1 MHKLICLYILLWPS
15 LFLIWTSLVAQTV
28 KQLLQCG
35 RPRFHPWVGKIPLE
49 KEMAT
54 HSSTLNLKNPVDGEP
69 GRLQSMGPQRVRH
82 DWATSLC
89 TLLQIIWSSSECYA
103 SSTPLGVDLFFFLHV
118 YHTYVY
124 FFSLCH
130 NIVMLTYDYVVL
142 VHNNIPQTRWLQPTE
157 TYCLSVLEARSPK
170 SRCWLGHA
178 PSEGCREG
186 SVSASILALIAS
198 GGSFAYRY
206 IIPNLHLYIFPLC
219 LYITFPLGMSL
230 YPNVPF
236 Q

>member
-1 MHKLICLYILLWPS
+1 MGDPGSIPGSGRFPWRRKWQPTPVLSTWKIPWMG
-15 LFLIWTSLVAQTV
+15 SLV
-28 KQLLQCG
+28 G
-35 RPRFHPWVGKIPLE
+35 YSPWGHKESDMTERLHFAPYCKVSYLPQNVIPVPHHWELIYSFFY
-49 KEMAT
+49 M
-54 HSSTLNLKNPVDGEP
+54 
-69 GRLQSMGPQRVRH
+69 
-82 DWATSLC
+82 C
-89 TLLQIIWSSSECYA
+89 IIHMCI
-103 SSTPLGVDLFFFLHV
+103 
-118 YHTYVY
+118 
-124 FFSLCH
+124 FFSLPQH
-130 NIVMLTYDYVVL
+130 SNAYVWL
-142 VHNNIPQTRWLQPTE
+142 CCISPGCHNNIPQTRWLRPTE